1 MGTKQANRI
10 ADALEE
16 MVFTGQFQEGER
28 LDEMRLAKKFGVSR
42 TPVREALQRLVAT
55 DLAEQLPRRGVF
67 VRQPNSITLI
77 EMFET
82 MAEVEGVCGRLAAQ
96 RMTAEGLATLE
107 TLNGLCLDAIEQNDT
122 DGYSRHNESFHHLI
136 YRSAGNAFL
145 EGEALRLY
153 RRLKPFRRVQ
163 FQMRGRMQESVKEH
177 EALVEAFAGGHAERA
192 CDILRSHVGTQ
203 GERFFHQMAQLRRN
217 PDIRIAS

>member
-1 MGTKQANRI
+1 MGNKQANRI

-16 MVFTGQFQEGER
+16 MVFTGQFKEGER
-28 LDEMRLAKKFGVSR
+28 LDETRLAKKFGVSR

-55 DLAEQLPRRGVF
+55 DLAQQLPRRGVF

-82 MAEVEGVCGRLAAQ
+82 MAEIEGVCARLAAE

-107 TLNGLCLDAIEQNDT
+107 SVNALCLEAIEKDDT
-122 DGYSRHNESFHHLI
+122 DRYSSHNESFHHLI

-163 FQMRGRMQESVKEH
+163 FQLRGRMQESLAEH
-177 EALVEAFAGGHAERA
+177 NALIDAFRDGDADRA

-203 GERFFHQMAQLRRN
+203 GERFFHQMALLRRN
-217 PDIRIAS
+217 PDVRIAS